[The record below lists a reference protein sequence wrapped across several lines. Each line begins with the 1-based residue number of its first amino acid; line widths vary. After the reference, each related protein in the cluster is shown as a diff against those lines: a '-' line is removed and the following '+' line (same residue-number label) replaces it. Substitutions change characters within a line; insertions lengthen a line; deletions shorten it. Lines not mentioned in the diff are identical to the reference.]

1 MAGASGSEAEE
12 NRIQDVVDYLSTRY
26 ELVLVPLAML
36 FMFWT
41 RRLSVDNFRRDDG
54 IYLAAID
61 SYYHWRTTM
70 YSVENW
76 PRTMPWDIW
85 TAWSRGRYVGQF
97 GTAFDQLIATVAL
110 IVGLGN
116 PSDAVVHEVVLFMIP
131 FMAALVAIPVYLIG
145 ARLGGRLAGIAAVFL
160 LALFP
165 GSFFSRSVA
174 GQHQHHVAEV
184 LFMAIAL
191 FAFIV
196 ALSIAERDKPVWE
209 LVKVRDL
216 DALRPTI
223 GYSALAGVALA
234 MYMWMW
240 PPGTL
245 FIGILGTFFI
255 VYLSIE
261 YIAGRSPEHIA
272 FVGAISMVV
281 SGILVLAVIE
291 EMSTS
296 PTSFG
301 YIAPVLAFCVAG
313 GCVFMAWF
321 ARYWERTELDRLL
334 YPIGIGASVVIA
346 FAILWLVL
354 PDVVER
360 MFSDVQ
366 RRIMPL
372 GSAPTDLTIQE
383 ANPPGN
389 YGEQAFREFGLAF
402 YTALIGIAGMI
413 LAPFFGKRAKAE
425 HALIVI
431 WALFIISMSTA
442 QLRFWYYLALAVA
455 IPNAYVIGYV
465 IRWADVSG
473 GIEQLRNIE
482 GYQIM
487 VLATVVMILVVPLMP
502 PVAAATVVDIGGNQ
516 GPHGDTVKWQDSL
529 EYLQGST
536 PEVGDWAGAGNNFD
550 HYATVERPADG
561 DYPYPDGSYGVIS
574 WWDYGHLITTEGERI
589 PHSNPFQTNAD
600 TSAAFLLA
608 ESEERASLMLDAI
621 PTRASVDEM
630 STDEIRSV
638 VDERTEQHEREQTRY
653 VMIDDGMATGK
664 FGAITEWAGPDRDA
678 FVGIEELEVGDAGTA
693 DLQRMNDRFYD
704 TTIGSF
710 YYDDANGAEQYRLV
724 HESERQSFIA
734 SVAFAGDGGLETIMV
749 NMNAQGII
757 NAFQNMG
764 IPFTSLEQIM
774 IDPQFELYDQRVESE
789 VKTFERVE
797 GATITGTA
805 GPNDD
810 VVTSVVV
817 NTTHRTFEYR
827 QTATADEN
835 GEFALTV
842 PYATSEDLGPDDGY
856 TATEVVT
863 EGDYQIYAFNE
874 AGNITSMGS
883 AQIPEQAIY
892 DGEDIT
898 VELTDSE
905 E

>member
-1 MAGASGSEAEE
+1 MAGASGSDAEE

-36 FMFWT
+36 FMFWS
-41 RRLSVDNFRRDDG
+41 RRLSVDNFRREDG
-54 IYLAAID
+54 IYLSAID

-76 PRTMPWDIW
+76 PLTMPWDIW

-110 IVGLGN
+110 VVGLGN
-116 PSDAVVHEVVLFMIP
+116 PSEAVVHEVVLFMVP

-145 ARLGGRLAGIAAVFL
+145 ARLGGRLAGVSVVFL

-191 FAFIV
+191 FAFVV
-196 ALSIAERDKPVWE
+196 ALGVAERDKPVWE
-209 LVKVRDL
+209 LVRARDL
-216 DALRPTI
+216 EALRPTI

-234 MYMWMW
+234 AYMWMW

-245 FIGILGTFFI
+245 FVGILGTFFI

-261 YIAGRSPEHIA
+261 YVAGRSPEHIA
-272 FVGAISMVV
+272 FVGTISMVV
-281 SGILVLAVIE
+281 AGVLVLAVIE
-291 EMSTS
+291 EISTS

-301 YIAPVLAFCVAG
+301 YIATVLAFCVAG

-321 ARYWERTELDRLL
+321 ARYWERSDLDRLL
-334 YPIGIGASVVIA
+334 YPVGIGASVLIA
-346 FAILWLVL
+346 LAILWLIL

-366 RRIMPL
+366 RRIIPA
-372 GSAPTDLTIQE
+372 GSAPADLTIQE
-383 ANPPGN
+383 ANPPDV
-389 YGEQAFREFGLAF
+389 YGQQAFREFGLAF

-413 LAPFFGKRAKAE
+413 VAPFFGRRAKAE

-431 WALFIISMSTA
+431 WALFIVSMSTA
-442 QLRFWYYLALAVA
+442 QLRFWYYLAIAVA
-455 IPNAYVIGYV
+455 IPNAYLIGYV
-465 IRWADVSG
+465 VRWADVSG
-473 GIEQLRNIE
+473 GVKQLRNLE
-482 GYQIM
+482 GYQVM
-487 VLATVVMILVVPLMP
+487 VLATVLMVLVVPLMP
-502 PVAAATVVDIGGNQ
+502 PVAAATVVDVGANQ
-516 GPHGDTVKWQDSL
+516 GPHGDTVKWQESL
-529 EYLQGST
+529 EYLEGNT
-536 PEVGDWAGAGNNFD
+536 PEVGDWDGAGNTFD
-550 HYATVERPADG
+550 RYAAVERPEDG

-574 WWDYGHLITTEGERI
+574 WWDYGHLITVEGERI

-608 ESEERASLMLDAI
+608 EYEERASLILDAI
-621 PTRASVDEM
+621 PTQASVDEM
-630 STDEIRSV
+630 TTDEIRDV
-638 VDERTEQHEREQTRY
+638 VADRTEQHEREETRY

-678 FVGIEELEVGDAGTA
+678 FVGIEEVEVGDAGTA
-693 DLQRMNDRFYD
+693 DLQRMNDRFYE
-704 TTIGSF
+704 TRIGSF
-710 YYDDANGAEQYRLV
+710 YYEDASGTEQYRLV

-734 SVAFAGDGGLETIMV
+734 SVAFAGDGGFETIMV
-749 NMNAQGII
+749 NQNAQGII
-757 NAFQNMG
+757 NAFQRMG

-774 IDPQFELYDQRVESE
+774 MDPQFELYDQRIEPA

-805 GPNDD
+805 EPEQEVAAG
-810 VVTSVVV
+810 VVV
-817 NTTHRTFEYR
+817 NTTHRTFQYT
-827 QTATADEN
+827 QTVTADED
-835 GEFALTV
+835 GTFALTV
-842 PYATSEDLGPDDGY
+842 PYATSEDLDVGDGF
-856 TATEVVT
+856 TETDVVT
-863 EGDYQIYAFNE
+863 EGEYRIHAVGDD
-874 AGNITSMGS
+874 GNVTATGT
-883 AQIPEQAIY
+883 AAVPERAIY
-892 DGEDIT
+892 DGDEID
-898 VELTDSE
+898 VELEDE
-905 E
+905 